1 MSEENKAIVRR
12 LYEEVWNLGDL
23 DVLEDIVSADF
34 VGHRSGQP
42 DDLGPEAV
50 RESVVALCEAFPDG
64 RFTIEDMV
72 VEGDRVAVRF
82 TGRATHR
89 GEFRGVQ
96 PTGRQ
101 ITVTGIGIYRI
112 YGGQIVERW
121 ENIDQ
126 LGLLQQ
132 LVAVPAV
139 G

>member
-1 MSEENKAIVRR
+1 MAVIRMSERGWR
-12 LYEEVWNLGDL
+12 DLWNLGDL
-23 DVLEDIVSADF
+23 DVVEDIVSAYF
-34 VGHRSGQP
+34 VGHRSGRP
-42 DDLGPEAV
+42 DDLGHEAV

-64 RFTIEDMV
+64 RFTIEDIV

-101 ITVTGIGIYRI
+101 VTVTGIGIYRI

-126 LGLLQQ
+126 LGLWQQ

>member
-1 MSEENKAIVRR
+1 MSEQNKAIVRR

-23 DVLEDIVSADF
+23 DVVEDIVSADF
-34 VGHRSGQP
+34 VGHRSGRP

-101 ITVTGIGIYRI
+101 VTVTGIGIYRI

>member
-1 MSEENKAIVRR
+1 MFEQNKAIVRR

-23 DVLEDIVSADF
+23 DVVEDIVSADF
-34 VGHRSGQP
+34 VDHRSGRP

-64 RFTIEDMV
+64 RFTIEDIV

-101 ITVTGIGIYRI
+101 VTVTGIGIYRI

-126 LGLLQQ
+126 LGLWQQ